1 MLKRYIALGGAFLL
15 LLTVGTTN
23 IGSSSVGLG
32 IANASTAH
40 ETVQH
45 EPADTHNAVATHGD
59 EGHGAVAEHGAPAAH
74 GEADAHGGGHAAAGG
89 HEVVA
94 KSLTPDISWQ
104 GWLPIISIFFPLF
117 MAFLIPLFNKNQR
130 IRDFISV
137 FTAIASFG
145 LIIVMFG
152 PVVKGVTIGGQL
164 YRGLSLSLP
173 FYLGFDATF
182 NVDPMSLLIAG
193 VTIFLWILSTIN
205 NVDYGTHEEKRTRYE
220 FFVLASLAANLGV
233 LMAGDFLTLFV
244 FFEGMV
250 IFPYPL
256 IAHKEDEGAMSGSG
270 MYLRLGITTGLCLFF
285 GMLLMYHYTGTL
297 AIAPLGKAR
306 MAMLPGNMKYIIAT
320 LMIVGF
326 GGKAGLFFEHIWLPN
341 AHPVAPTP
349 ASCLLSGAM
358 IKAGAYGIIRVASM
372 LFIPAHWSLS
382 MEWVTVSQM
391 GYVIIWVGIFTMFYG
406 VLNAL
411 ISANSK
417 RMLAYHSVSQMG
429 YIVMGIGVGAY
440 LGADGAMGL
449 SGAMYHMVN
458 HAIFKASL
466 FLTVGTVYFRTH
478 ELDMYKMGGLWKRMP
493 LTCVAMFIA
502 VCGIAGIPGFNG
514 FASKTLLHHSIFEA
528 YEHSMHFAANG
539 LPDVKLKIAEVIF
552 MITAGGTFASNFKLW
567 ALDFFGKCPDKYK
580 DIKPAPFF
588 MKVSLIIV
596 SVAILFIGL
605 NPNWMLEHLIGPALA
620 YFNMNPASHP
630 YHIIYNTHAAAG
642 AVKSTIPLLY
652 NPVNMKFFDP
662 LVIHNIL
669 GGGDAVILGGTTF
682 VLGMRFGWF
691 HSEVPEW
698 LTVKYYIAGA
708 YHLFRKA
715 CFKVFGVFDTIYGGA
730 IDDVI
735 FSGAVCRLAQISG
748 LSPSVWDSVGNRAN
762 GYDGAVD
769 SAIFSRDACR
779 ISGISR
785 AGDEGIWD
793 KITKQAEG
801 YDGAVDSVIFS
812 RSACRISE
820 ISGVGTGGVWDKISA
835 SEARLDHAADEA
847 IREVGG
853 DSPVWG
859 AISKQEARLDHAA
872 DEAIREVGG
881 DSPVWGAISAQEDR
895 FDHAADEAMRE
906 VGGGGPVW
914 GAISS
919 QEAKLDHAA
928 DEAMREAGGGG
939 PVWGAISSQEAK
951 LDHGADAAMYGVSDR
966 HRVGGIWGIFDRLD
980 TRYDEMSDG
989 FFLGDWL
996 LSSRKENWFDKL
1008 CTKMSSIHSG
1018 DVSRYLGWVVLMLAV
1033 ILGVLI
1039 GTLTF
1044 GSFMGMF
1051 LIVSMIIVV
1060 VGIVII
1066 IT

>member
-1 MLKRYIALGGAFLL
+1 MLKRHIAIGGAFLL
-15 LLTVGTTN
+15 LLTVGVTN
-23 IGSSSVGLG
+23 IGPASVGLG
-32 IANASTAH
+32 IANASTAG
-40 ETVQH
+40 EAVQH
-45 EPADTHNAVATHGD
+45 EPADTHNQQAVAAHGE
-59 EGHGAVAEHGAPAAH
+59 EGHGAAVEHAAPGAHGGEAMH
-74 GEADAHGGGHAAAGG
+74 GEAAAEGHHEEAAM
-89 HEVVA
+89 
-94 KSLTPDISWQ
+94 SLTPDVHWM

-117 MAFLIPLFNKNQR
+117 MAFMIPIFNWNQR

-137 FTAIASFG
+137 FTALGSMG
-145 LIIVMFG
+145 LIILMFG
-152 PVVKGVTIGGQL
+152 PVVKGMHVGGHL

-193 VTIFLWILSTIN
+193 VTVFLWILSTIN

-256 IAHKEDEGAMSGSG
+256 IAHKEDEGAMNGSS
-270 MYLRLGITTGLCLFF
+270 MYLRLGISTGLALFF

-297 AIAPLGKAR
+297 AIAPLGAER
-306 MAMLPGNMKYIIAT
+306 MAMLPGNMKYIIAA
-320 LMIVGF
+320 LMIIGF

-382 MEWVTVSQM
+382 MEWVTVNQM
-391 GYVIIWVGIFTMFYG
+391 GYVIIWIGIFTMFYG

-440 LGADGAMGL
+440 LGAGGAMGL

-493 LTCVAMFIA
+493 LTCVAMLIA

-528 YEHSMHFAANG
+528 YEHSMHYAANG
-539 LPDVKLKIAEVIF
+539 LPDAKLRLAEVIF

-580 DIKPAPFF
+580 DIKPEPFF
-588 MKVSLIIV
+588 MKLSLIIV
-596 SVAILFIGL
+596 SCAILFIGL
-605 NPNWMLEHLIGPALA
+605 KPNWMLETIIGPALA

-642 AVKSTIPLLY
+642 AIKSTIPLLY

-715 CFKVFGVFDTIYGGA
+715 CFNVFGVFDSIYGGGV
-730 IDDVI
+730 DDLI
-735 FSGAVCRLAQISG
+735 FSGAACRIAQISG
-748 LSPSVWDSVGNRAN
+748 LSPSVWDSIG
-762 GYDGAVD
+762 
-769 SAIFSRDACR
+769 
-779 ISGISR
+779 SR
-785 AGDEGIWD
+785 ADR
-793 KITKQAEG
+793 

-820 ISGVGTGGVWDKISA
+820 ISLLDEKGIWDKISEQE
-835 SEARLDHAADEA
+835 SRFDHGADAAMNSVGGDSGIWGA
-847 IREVGG
+847 IADQESRFDHGADAAMREVGG

-859 AISKQEARLDHAA
+859 AISHQEAR
-872 DEAIREVGG
+872 
-881 DSPVWGAISAQEDR
+881 
-895 FDHAADEAMRE
+895 
-906 VGGGGPVW
+906 
-914 GAISS
+914 
-919 QEAKLDHAA
+919 
-928 DEAMREAGGGG
+928 
-939 PVWGAISSQEAK
+939 
-951 LDHGADAAMYGVSDR
+951 LDHGADAAMYSVSDR
-966 HRVGGIWGIFDRLD
+966 HRVGGIWGVFDKLD
-980 TRYDEMSDG
+980 THYDEMSDG

-996 LSSRKENWFDKL
+996 LSGRKENWFDKL
-1008 CTKMSSIHSG
+1008 CTKMSSIHTG

-1033 ILGVLI
+1033 VIGVLI

-1051 LIVSMIIVV
+1051 LIVSLIILV
-1060 VGIVII
+1060 VGIIII